1 MPVESTLKKRSKKAG
16 LSPGALVHVGDAYT
30 DRSRITLTRYD
41 EAALLEKEDC
51 SIEVL
56 MKEKNEPGNLW
67 VNVDGL
73 QDVDLLGEIGG
84 LFGLHPLIVE
94 DILNTDQR
102 PKAEDFGP
110 YIFIVIKD
118 IHDHADRELHA
129 RQVSII
135 LGKNFVL
142 SFQEKEND
150 LFHPIRD
157 RLRAGK
163 GIIRTTGADYL
174 AHHLMDTIVDHY
186 FVVLEDI
193 EEKIEQL
200 EDDLVRQ
207 TTPVKLQAIHQLK
220 KELIILRKSLWPLR
234 EAIGL
239 LQRSDSP
246 LIADSDLVYFKDIHD
261 HIIAVVDTVDT
272 FRDMLAGML
281 DIYLSAASMKMNQVM
296 KVLTIIATIFM
307 PLTFLAGVYGMNFE
321 NMPELGWPWAYF
333 ALWGVMLAIAAFMLI
348 LFRRKKWI

>member
-1 MPVESTLKKRSKKAG
+1 MESALKKRSKKAG
-16 LSPGALVHVGDAYT
+16 LSPGALVHVGSAYG
-30 DRSRITLTRYD
+30 DRSRITLARYD
-41 EAALLEKEDC
+41 EASLQEKEDC
-51 SIEVL
+51 SLEVL
-56 MKEKNEPGNLW
+56 GREKGEPGILW
-67 VNVDGL
+67 VNIDGL
-73 QDVDLLGEIGG
+73 QDVELLGEIGG
-84 LFGLHPLIVE
+84 LFGLHPLILE

-102 PKAEDFGP
+102 PKAEDFGS
-110 YIFIVIKD
+110 YIFIVLKNIQGP
-118 IHDHADRELHA
+118 IDRGLYA
-129 RQVSII
+129 QQVSII

-142 SFQEKEND
+142 SFQEKEGD
-150 LFHPIRD
+150 LFNPIRD

-163 GIIRTTGADYL
+163 GRIRAAGADYL
-174 AHHLMDTIVDHY
+174 AHHLLDAIVDHY
-186 FVVLEDI
+186 FIVLEGI

-207 TTPVKLQAIHQLK
+207 AAPVKLQAIHQLK
-220 KELIILRKSLWPLR
+220 RELILLRKSLWPLR

-246 LIADSDLVYFKDIHD
+246 LIVDSDLLYFRDIYD
-261 HIIAVVDTVDT
+261 HIIAVADTVDT

-281 DIYLSAASMKMNQVM
+281 DIYLSAVSMKMNQVM

-307 PLTFLAGVYGMNFE
+307 PLTFLAGIYGMNFK
-321 NMPELGWPWAYF
+321 NMPEFGWPWAYF